1 MTTTRYVTGDGIG
14 ALTLVARAVDPN
26 GNSIVQQTTITVNPS
41 PSVPKCYSAVL
52 TLSTVQSSIETACAQ
67 FGALGTYYLGSPTAT
82 VYSTDSCS
90 EVAVDGFYKT
100 EDGNW
105 ININAGTISQRGSCV
120 TLTAPRAVERRPQE
134 FNIGGVTNT
143 VFLTP
148 PIAARIPGTPDRGED
163 FVRKPSFTN
172 PAPSTIPVK
181 EQFVNVRQSETVPQ
195 RLPEQLVARIKE
207 LAPTNVDELISRA
220 RSLGLSVSQDTV
232 TTITSF
238 RGGPKKQALF
248 VRLRQQVQAAI
259 DKAERQSVSG
269 GVVVSETNQTIPDT
283 NTEL

>member
-14 ALTLVARAVDPN
+14 ALTLLARAVDPN
-26 GNSIVQQTTITVNPS
+26 GSPIVQQTTITVNPS
-41 PSVPKCYSAVL
+41 PVVSKCYSAVL
-52 TLSTVQSSIETACAQ
+52 ALSTVQSSIETACAQ

-105 ININAGTISQRGSCV
+105 ININAGAISQRGSCA
-120 TLTAPRAVERRPQE
+120 TLAQRVVERRPQE
-134 FNIGGVTNT
+134 FNIGGITNT
-143 VFLTP
+143 VNSVP
-148 PIAARIPGTPDRGED
+148 PIAVRIPGTPDRGED

-172 PAPSTIPVK
+172 PSPSLTPVK

-195 RLPEQLVARIKE
+195 RLPEQSVARVKE

>member
-1 MTTTRYVTGDGIG
+1 MTITRYVTGDGIG

-26 GNSIVQQTTITVNPS
+26 GNPIVQQTTITVNPV

-52 TLSTVQSSIETACAQ
+52 ALSTVQSSIETACAQ
-67 FGALGTYYLGSPTAT
+67 FGALGTYYLGSPNAT

-90 EVAVDGFYKT
+90 EVAADGFYKT

-105 ININAGTISQRGSCV
+105 ININVGAISQRGSCAALRQRV
-120 TLTAPRAVERRPQE
+120 VERRPQE

-143 VFLTP
+143 VYSVP

-163 FVRKPSFTN
+163 FVRKPSFTD
-172 PAPSTIPVK
+172 PAPSTTPVK
-181 EQFVNVRQSETVPQ
+181 EQFVNARQAEITPQ
-195 RLPEQLVARIKE
+195 RLPEQSVARIKE
-207 LAPTNVDELISRA
+207 LAPTNVNELISRA
-220 RSLGLSVSQDTV
+220 RSLGLNVSEDTIR
-232 TTITSF
+232 TITSV

-248 VRLRQQVQAAI
+248 VRLREQVQAGI
-259 DKAERQSVSG
+259 DRAERQSVSG